1 MRHWTNTLI
10 CDIRQQSPAA
20 GPQRAL
26 LPGWRRQKN
35 LVNGEREKEVNQV
48 QEYMTDMAYENQEM
62 ESVSEIGGVDWKADE
77 NMMRLFGLV
86 G

>member
-1 MRHWTNTLI
+1 M
-10 CDIRQQSPAA
+10 
-20 GPQRAL
+20 
-26 LPGWRRQKN
+26 
-35 LVNGEREKEVNQV
+35 
-48 QEYMTDMAYENQEM
+48 QEYMTDLSYENQEM